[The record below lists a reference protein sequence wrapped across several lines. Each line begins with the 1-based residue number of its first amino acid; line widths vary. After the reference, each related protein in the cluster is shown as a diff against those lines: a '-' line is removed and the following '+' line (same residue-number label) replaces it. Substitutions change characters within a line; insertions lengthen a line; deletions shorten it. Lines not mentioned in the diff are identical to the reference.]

1 MNTNKGAV
9 SGLKTDLSQGTGSE
23 GISKYVGSC
32 SSQRSESK
40 HGFRKNYFKKQWEQN
55 TEL

>member
-9 SGLKTDLSQGTGSE
+9 SGLNPGLSQGTGSE

-40 HGFRKNYFKKQWEQN
+40 HGFKKNYFKKQWEQN

>member
-9 SGLKTDLSQGTGSE
+9 SGLNPDLSQGTGSE

-40 HGFRKNYFKKQWEQN
+40 HGFQK
-55 TEL
+55 ELF